1 MVKVVYRFKD
11 YTPIEVNL
19 ASEQDVINLN
29 IIIHYLMQGA
39 KVYHDSSTNDDVQNY
54 FVDMSWEDKEDK
66 Q

>member
-1 MVKVVYRFKD
+1 MVKIVYEFKD

-39 KVYHDSSTNDDVQNY
+39 KVYSTNGDVQNY
-54 FVDMSWEDKEDK
+54 FVDMSWEDKEES
-66 Q
+66 

>member
-1 MVKVVYRFKD
+1 MVKVVYRFKE

-39 KVYHDSSTNDDVQNY
+39 KVYRDSSTNDNVQNY
-54 FVDMSWEDKEDK
+54 FVDMSWEDKKEIN
-66 Q
+66 

>member
-1 MVKVVYRFKD
+1 MVKIVYEFKD

-39 KVYHDSSTNDDVQNY
+39 IVYYDSSTNDGVQNY
-54 FVDMSWEDKEDK
+54 FVDMSWEDKEES
-66 Q
+66 

>member
-1 MVKVVYRFKD
+1 
-11 YTPIEVNL
+11 
-19 ASEQDVINLN
+19 
-29 IIIHYLMQGA
+29 MQGA